1 MRHLFKSTWFMPI
14 LLAILSAAGLTAA
27 LVGDGLC
34 DVLSSLALAVPLLT
48 AFWHIWRSG
57 RASRG

>member
-1 MRHLFKSTWFMPI
+1 MPI

-27 LVGDGLC
+27 LVGDGLW

-48 AFWHIWRSG
+48 ALWHVWRSG